1 MSIKAESI
9 FIGITSMEMEV
20 NTSDYVHATV
30 QPINATDR
38 EICWE
43 SSKEEIVSIN
53 LITGQFHANK
63 VGDATITAFLYSD
76 PSIKKSFDIHV
87 KGYIPVESLSFPTP
101 DFQIDVNDKK
111 DLIITPHPSNATNPK
126 VTWRSACPDIASV
139 SQTGEITANSPGIVD
154 IYATAENGSVSAKC
168 EVWVRGKTPVFLIHG
183 RKSHSKPTW
192 GIDSYISEENNDHFN
207 SNVNATSLNDKSYF
221 TPQNQL
227 IPEENAFVENSFD
240 TEKPVNLGNVLI
252 DNGYSPNVNLF
263 IFNYPNQDAVIHN
276 AKKFE
281 KFIKTLATQV
291 KYFYPDQVKTCFY
304 SSRRAMELNDFKIN
318 IVGHS
323 MGGLVA
329 RYFIEN
335 MYYTNPNDEMISY
348 DKHVDKLIT
357 ICTPHWGSGY
367 ADLSNCTSI
376 DHKLCDHDLDFDSIM
391 FGGNNSDHYKF
402 DENGCKLLND
412 DKKCITHSYELSDEL
427 QYSKSRNTRY
437 YAIAGID
444 YPRAPVFQNDYY
456 FEMSTN
462 YTTYQQINDFM
473 VSKQVYRHSPSNFNA
488 KSVGDNVVGF
498 MSQIGWTE
506 NIGNTPNKKIPME
519 KIFIDV
525 DTNGGNGGGVFI
537 WEVVNG
543 LGSEIFHSKAPHRT
557 PVCDK
562 VIEYLED

>member
-154 IYATAENGSVSAKC
+154 VYATAENGSVSAKC

-183 RKSHSKPTW
+183 RTSHSKPTW
-192 GIDSYISEENNDHFN
+192 GIDSYISEGNNTHFD
-207 SNVNATSLNDKSYF
+207 SNVNATSLNNKSYF
-221 TPQNQL
+221 APQNQL

-263 IFNYPNQDAVIHN
+263 VFNYPNHDAVIHN

-281 KFIKTLATQV
+281 KFIKTLAILV

-304 SSRRAMELNDFKIN
+304 SSRHAMELDDFKIN

-335 MYYTNPNDEMISY
+335 MNYTNPYGVMIGY
-348 DKHVDKLIT
+348 DKHVNKLIT

-367 ADLSNCTSI
+367 ASLSNLTAIS
-376 DHKLCDHDLDFDSIM
+376 HVLCDHDLGFSSAM
-391 FGGNNSDHYKF
+391 YGGINPETINCNKDACEVNEYT
-402 DENGCKLLND
+402 
-412 DKKCITHSYELSDEL
+412 ITDEL
-427 QYSKSRNTRY
+427 NYSRARTTKY
-437 YAIAGID
+437 YAIAGVDFITGSSE
-444 YPRAPVFQNDYY
+444 NDKT
-456 FEMSTN
+456 FEIPTN
-462 YTTYQQINDFM
+462 YTSYQQIRN
-473 VSKQVYRHSPSNFNA
+473 NFLDKGIYKLKMSGTTLVKDIDIKNI
-488 KSVGDNVVGF
+488 GDNMVGLL
-498 MSQIGWTE
+498 SQIGWTGD
-506 NIGNTPNKKIPME
+506 NPVSGLSIKRIPME

-525 DTNGGNGGGVFI
+525 DTNGGNGDEIFV
-537 WEVVNG
+537 WEVVVAGEKGANI
-543 LGSEIFHSKAPHRT
+543 LHSKINHRI
-557 PVCDK
+557 PVCNK
-562 VIEYLED
+562 VIEYLES